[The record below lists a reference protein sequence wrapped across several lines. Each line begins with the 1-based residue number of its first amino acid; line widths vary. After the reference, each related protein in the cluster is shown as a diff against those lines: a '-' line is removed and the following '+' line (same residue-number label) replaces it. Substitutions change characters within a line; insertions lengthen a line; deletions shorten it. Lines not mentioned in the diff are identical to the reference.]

1 MGDTLLFIDAPW
13 VNIELHIVKTDIC
26 LISNTVISPDMKK
39 RERKIGETT
48 SNNLT
53 PHGRLTFFMKDN
65 FLMNKHKTD
74 SLLRKTRY

>member
-13 VNIELHIVKTDIC
+13 VNIELHITKTDIFSS
-26 LISNTVISPDMKK
+26 SNTVISPDKK
-39 RERKIGETT
+39 ERERDRETVR
-48 SNNLT
+48 NVLT